1 MNRRPVRGM
10 FIVEKDRELPRQ
22 REGDIGEVHLHL
34 ETWFVEGYLLGHLAP
49 RRREEVIYMNGAG
62 D

>member
-1 MNRRPVRGM
+1 M